1 MPSYPKHLK
10 TGSECPPLKEN
21 ELRLYSMQFCPYAQR
36 ARLVLA
42 AKNIPHEEINI
53 NLVDKLEWYLKK
65 NAPGQVPGLE
75 WIDHDSKQTKFIPES
90 LIVSDYLDETNSQ
103 NRLQPTDPYLKA
115 KHRVLIDRFSGV
127 ITAYFK
133 IMRGDPKQGV
143 EELNKNLKPYE
154 EALTNIFFGGSKPAM
169 IDYMIWPWFERFPFL
184 SDGNFEFNSDGNFP
198 KLAAWVNGMEANEAV
213 QKVKVPSELAKK
225 FLEGYS
231 QGKPQYDF
239 D

>member
-1 MPSYPKHLK
+1 
-10 TGSECPPLKEN
+10 
-21 ELRLYSMQFCPYAQR
+21 
-36 ARLVLA
+36 
-42 AKNIPHEEINI
+42 
-53 NLVDKLEWYLKK
+53 
-65 NAPGQVPGLE
+65 
-75 WIDHDSKQTKFIPES
+75 FIPES

-103 NRLQPTDPYLKA
+103 NRLQPTDSYLKA

-143 EELNKNLKPYE
+143 EDLNKNLKPYE
-154 EALTNIFFGGSKPAM
+154 EALTNTFFGGSKPAM
-169 IDYMIWPWFERFPFL
+169 IDYMLWPWFERFPFL

-213 QKVKVPSELAKK
+213 QKVKVPAELAKK

-231 QGKPQYDF
+231 QERPQFDF